1 MAQAAERHKLTHAR
15 PENFMKPELK
25 ADNSQRPTG
34 VAVQRVVRRIRST
47 LWLDV
52 EVSPGSDISEACQ
65 DAIALAEQLGITIW
79 FEFNGVK
86 CGARPGDDWKRLA
99 EVWNGCLQSDSPHK
113 VACANPPNDPSSP
126 TAGGGSGGAQKGQT
140 K

>member
-1 MAQAAERHKLTHAR
+1 
-15 PENFMKPELK
+15 MKPKLEANK
-25 ADNSQRPTG
+25 RQRPTG
-34 VAVQRVVRRIRST
+34 EAVQRVVRRIRST

-113 VACANPPNDPSSP
+113 VACANPPNDKIQP
-126 TAGGGSGGAQKGQT
+126 
-140 K
+140 